1 MSSVQPTQLGAVQ
14 DDESATGQDYA
25 NVVFLQHHLAGLSVE
40 KMHKNDYEIFEEVRD
55 RQRRTMKRPFSLPSS
70 DKAAT
75 FEVPEDLALSESS
88 WINANVDNLE
98 DAPTKQYSPAIV
110 KIVANSFIDLKY
122 SLPDD
127 LPANT
132 TATEMHMQV
141 YFCATDMG
149 MPGLQDFA
157 FKFMGAALSK
167 AGLTPGQLKNLV
179 EHHHLFTEDFCK
191 KALTVPQYQNVMY
204 TFATYIVAHKDDFDG
219 NVVYGDVF
227 VPTRG
232 HLSVYLNNVHA
243 GVKSTMEA
251 IKKGTVGLNKRHRR
265 RASQEPYGRGRPSSR
280 RLIETAATTPSR
292 VPVAASSFQ
301 YLDDRLLDHSV
312 EGHDSSLTPRPRFR
326 ELEDDDANFT
336 PHGSS
341 NSPMRP
347 VKDETDQEAEEGQTT
362 HFIGEVADDTG
373 TAYVTASQG
382 IISSDN
388 GGQPQPPPPQAG
400 DSAAVESKDTAMSEA
415 PQLAKKDTATLDPPK
430 SGKKDTTMLNNTTM
444 SIGSPGPGS

>member
-1 MSSVQPTQLGAVQ
+1 
-14 DDESATGQDYA
+14 
-25 NVVFLQHHLAGLSVE
+25 
-40 KMHKNDYEIFEEVRD
+40 
-55 RQRRTMKRPFSLPSS
+55 
-70 DKAAT
+70 
-75 FEVPEDLALSESS
+75 
-88 WINANVDNLE
+88 
-98 DAPTKQYSPAIV
+98 
-110 KIVANSFIDLKY
+110 
-122 SLPDD
+122 
-127 LPANT
+127 
-132 TATEMHMQV
+132 MQV

-179 EHHHLFTEDFCK
+179 EHHQLFTEDFCK

-251 IKKGTVGLNKRHRR
+251 IKKGTVGLNKGHRR

-301 YLDDRLLDHSV
+301 YLDDRLLEHSV
-312 EGHDSSLTPRPRFR
+312 DGHDSSLTPRPRFR
-326 ELEDDDANFT
+326 ELEDDDAKFT

-347 VKDETDQEAEEGQTT
+347 AKDEIDQKVEEGEAT
-362 HFIGEVADDTG
+362 HLIEEVADDTG
-373 TAYVTASQG
+373 TFVTASQG
-382 IISSDN
+382 VASSDN
-388 GGQPQPPPPQAG
+388 GGQQNLPPPQAG
-400 DSAAVESKDTAMSEA
+400 CNTAAESKDTAMLDPPPSV
-415 PQLAKKDTATLDPPK
+415 KKDTTTLHPPK
-430 SGKKDTTMLNNTTM
+430 SAKKDTTMLNNTTM